1 MIQRREL
8 QHLNSWI
15 MPSYSVQLILHH
27 LRIWWKAFDTVF
39 VSHGTADIGS
49 NEQYKHWKHTW
60 MYIEALGLLLEL
72 VSQVSLQIQWTN
84 KIAQRRAMP
93 WRWNNGRGL
102 LGFHTCSHGSFVQAF
117 YQEATSWQLVM
128 FLCSSNGFEIILK
141 HETSLL
147 FNFNELFNRTGN
159 SNNEK
164 CKYQCVVLWTMLGL
178 GNNM

>member
-15 MPSYSVQLILHH
+15 MASYSVQLILHH

-84 KIAQRRAMP
+84 KIAQLRAMP

-117 YQEATSWQLVM
+117 YQEATSWQLVIC
-128 FLCSSNGFEIILK
+128 FSAHSSNGFEIILK
-141 HETSLL
+141 QEMGPA
-147 FNFNELFNRTGN
+147 F
-159 SNNEK
+159 
-164 CKYQCVVLWTMLGL
+164 
-178 GNNM
+178 